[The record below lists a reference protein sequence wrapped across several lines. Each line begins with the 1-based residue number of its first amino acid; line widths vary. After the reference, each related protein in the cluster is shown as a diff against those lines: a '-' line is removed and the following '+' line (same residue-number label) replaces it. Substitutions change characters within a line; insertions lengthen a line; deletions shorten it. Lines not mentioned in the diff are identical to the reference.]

1 MTWTTPK
8 TNWDTSPKNP
18 DETDFN
24 RIEGNLDFL
33 KGDIET
39 KKGVIVTALQSIGYS
54 VTMANTHAELAAIIS
69 AILEATGDAVVADVA
84 IGKTFSVLGQVG
96 LTGTAKRRATGTAVT
111 QVTDGETSFITVTG
125 LTFKPTIVVTNREG
139 PGNVKAPGMIAN
151 GKNYYASQYWD
162 GVNPPTYSIY
172 TETSTTAVGSFTC
185 KVARSDIGTPA
196 TGGESVTW
204 WEFE

>member
-162 GVNPPTYSIY
+162 GGKSADLLHLYGNLDHSCRILHLQSGSIGY
-172 TETSTTAVGSFTC
+172 RNSGYRRRECDMVG
-185 KVARSDIGTPA
+185 I
-196 TGGESVTW
+196 
-204 WEFE
+204 